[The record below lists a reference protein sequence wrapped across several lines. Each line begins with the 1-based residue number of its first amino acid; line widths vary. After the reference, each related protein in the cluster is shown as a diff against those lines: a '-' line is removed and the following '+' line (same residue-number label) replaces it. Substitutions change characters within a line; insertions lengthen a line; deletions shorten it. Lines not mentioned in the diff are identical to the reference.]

1 MVTYRN
7 LGFDEA
13 CDLLA
18 ERERRLGSHIIE
30 RHRDLEFEPTEEADG
45 NQPTGLAARLLGKRI
60 AVEPALVPRLLREFG
75 MGPRA
80 TMMPQGVLLQA
91 LNHLV
96 WSRLRETGGVKAWHD
111 RDGRLLYLDWTFRQR
126 PRCSSV
132 SVFRSAFASIPM
144 RNDHTVRRPAVLS
157 LADLATRF
165 EATVDCQKARETA
178 PDDPSHGGVMLRHSE
193 MGASRT
199 ALFATIYRAACWN
212 VLVFGPSER
221 CPIPVGRTRIPVK
234 LGDVAGGLAS
244 RLGGLLNSIRRLA
257 RIPCLPMRL
266 ATPLLQVR
274 WDLVQ
279 ATVESLL
286 EADDEPTN
294 RYSGWPEVG
303 YLYHAF
309 NCLTWATTHR
319 RAAIPPRDGIVL
331 SRLSDS
337 LLMHDSP
344 LQRVLQADLQ
354 AVPVTRRF
362 RVPPALRQMPHGDL
376 RAA

>member
-1 MVTYRN
+1 MATYCN

-18 ERERRLGSHIIE
+18 ERERRLESQIIE
-30 RHRDLEFEPTEEADG
+30 RHRDLEFEPTAAVDRG
-45 NQPTGLAARLLGKRI
+45 RPTGLAARVLGKRI
-60 AVEPALVPRLLREFG
+60 AVEPASVARLLGEFG

-80 TMMPQGVLLQA
+80 ALMPQGVLLQA

-132 SVFRSAFASIPM
+132 NVFQSAFAAIPM
-144 RNDHTVRRPAVLS
+144 RNDRTVRRPAVMS
-157 LADLATRF
+157 LADLHTRF
-165 EATVDCQKARETA
+165 EATVDCQKVRETA

-193 MGASRT
+193 MGAART

-221 CPIPVGRTRIPVK
+221 CPIPVGRTQIPVR

-257 RIPCLPMRL
+257 RVPCLPMRL
-266 ATPLLQVR
+266 AAPVLQVR
-274 WDLVQ
+274 WDLAQ

-294 RYSGWPEVG
+294 HYSDWPERG

-309 NCLTWATTHR
+309 NCLTWVTSHR

-362 RVPPALRQMPHGDL
+362 RVPPALR
-376 RAA
+376 